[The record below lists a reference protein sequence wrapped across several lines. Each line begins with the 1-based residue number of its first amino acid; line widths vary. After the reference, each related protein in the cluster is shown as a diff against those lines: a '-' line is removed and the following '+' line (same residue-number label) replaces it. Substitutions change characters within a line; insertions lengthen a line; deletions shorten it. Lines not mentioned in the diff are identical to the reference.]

1 MRSIQHA
8 GHTDDAVLAELGDA
22 EGGLRHGVEGI
33 GDDDDDAVWG
43 VLGNLLGGRLDYFE
57 IRHQQ
62 IVTAHARLAGE
73 PGGDDRDVGIRGGLV
88 LVRAGNADIVALDGT
103 GLEQIKPLAL
113 RNTLHNVH
121 EDDIGEFLVGNAH
134 GAIGA
139 DITGTHNCDFL
150 SQNRLLY
157 MLGNYPPI
165 ITWCRGRGMSI
176 LGCRYPVAV
185 EANAI

>member
-1 MRSIQHA
+1 
-8 GHTDDAVLAELGDA
+8 
-22 EGGLRHGVEGI
+22 
-33 GDDDDDAVWG
+33 
-43 VLGNLLGGRLDYFE
+43 
-57 IRHQQ
+57 

-88 LVRAGNADIVALDGT
+88 LVRTGNADIVALYRT

-139 DITGTHNCDFL
+139 DVPGTHNCDFL

-157 MLGNYPPI
+157 MLGDYPPI
-165 ITWCRGRGMSI
+165 ITWRRGRA
-176 LGCRYPVAV
+176 GCAFRAADTPLLSK
-185 EANAI
+185 